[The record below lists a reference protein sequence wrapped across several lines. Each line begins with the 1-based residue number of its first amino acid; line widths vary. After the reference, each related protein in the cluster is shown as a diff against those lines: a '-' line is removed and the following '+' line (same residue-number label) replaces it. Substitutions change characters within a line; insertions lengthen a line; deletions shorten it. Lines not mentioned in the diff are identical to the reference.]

1 METSRSA
8 LAERLKLIII
18 TDRSLAGRRGCLP
31 AVRGALQAGA
41 TCVELRDKQATSREL
56 LEMAVILRPLV
67 DEFSVLFV
75 VNDRFDIAL
84 AAGAHGVHLGE
95 DDPPVSEVRR
105 VVPRNL
111 IIGRSAD
118 TEADAQEAAAAGAD
132 YIGVGSVFGTATK
145 PELRGEVIG
154 TERLARGASAVSIPV
169 VGIGGITADNASQVL
184 KAGAV
189 GVAVVSAVM
198 GAADPLAA
206 AKELWEA
213 VAAYRLP
220 R

>member
-1 METSRSA
+1 METSRPA

-18 TDRSLAGRRGCLP
+18 TDRSLAGRRGYLP

-41 TCVELRDKQATSREL
+41 TCVELRDKRATSREL

-67 DEFSVLFV
+67 DEFSALFL

-111 IIGRSAD
+111 LIGRSAD

-154 TERLARGASAVSIPV
+154 TERLARVASAVSIPV
-169 VGIGGITADNASQVL
+169 VGIGGITRDNAGQVL